1 MQNLPTKKQLR
12 AYFLVEV
19 MGETQVEAAKIM
31 GVTRQT
37 ISRRL
42 LQISKLRTKKQLRAY
57 CLVEVMGETQA
68 DAAKLM
74 GIERSAVSQLLKRFY
89 RNERP
94 QHKGHAHHTIRL
106 PEVFFE
112 DKVKDIF

>member
-57 CLVEVMGETQA
+57 FLVGVMGETHEE
-68 DAAKLM
+68 AARLM
-74 GIERSAVSQLLKRFY
+74 GISRSAVSQLLKRFY
-89 RNERP
+89 GNECP
-94 QHKGHAHHTIRL
+94 QHKGEGTGTISL
-106 PEVFFE
+106 PDDFDDHF
-112 DKVKDIF
+112 KDIF